1 MGNFISET
9 LSILLL
15 MVYDVLSE
23 ICSTKTLKVFLNTLL
38 QCNDKAKGLPPY
50 FLHACSCSAAM
61 TSGNSGFSCHRAE
74 KIAFIMIHFYFHSP
88 LF

>member
-1 MGNFISET
+1 MGHFLSET
-9 LSILLL
+9 ISILLL
-15 MVYDVLSE
+15 MVNDVLAE

-38 QCNDKAKGLPPY
+38 QCNDKAKGLPSY
-50 FLHACSCSAAM
+50 FLHASSCSPAM
-61 TSGNSGFSCHRAE
+61 TSGNSGLSRHRAE